1 MLRKH
6 AEDQSFFGR
15 MYSSTILIFNGLRIL
30 LKYPLLLLPI
40 FVSWIIYA
48 AITIYFNYY
57 FSYDKLMPEQIILLA
72 FGIVLSYCIIFSIS
86 ALIQLEIIQQIEAK
100 QKVNLSQAIYETFAK
115 DFVKAL
121 PIIIIWAIIWFVL
134 TILEAIFTRRNNKNR
149 DERPAATYENFAKTL
164 GGYKNFSLIDLSFDL
179 VKSGVRMLAFFM
191 YPAIALEDETTIN
204 AIKKGFSTISGNL
217 VEFASGFIQTEMAL
231 TIILIPAAIIFGL
244 SDGMQIKFPKEV
256 WIGVTIYIG
265 FATSL
270 YLYLQQMFASSLYIW
285 NMRWEKAVRKA
296 KIYKQ
301 PMPNIEDIPK
311 PYLLDD
317 IEN

>member
-57 FSYDKLMPEQIILLA
+57 FNNDKLMPEQIILLA

-179 VKSGVRMLAFFM
+179 VTSGVRMIAFFM

-231 TIILIPAAIIFGL
+231 SIILIPAAIIFGL

-265 FATSL
+265 FATTL